1 MIDHTQLDHNETAEE
16 LTEIL
21 CKKTQSDNPLFFRIL
36 VAFYLTKVASMMRC
50 SINTP
55 DRGEIPINMYGISLA
70 TSGFGKGFS
79 MSIIED
85 QVINQFREKF
95 IEETLP
101 FVSDRS
107 LATIATKRAK
117 RKSTDPAEELVR
129 LEAEYDAAGAMPFSF
144 DSGTAP
150 AFKQVRHKCLLAD
163 AGALNFI
170 CDEIGSNL
178 INNTDL
184 LTVYLEAYDKGTI
197 KQKLTKSSAENKR
210 NEEIKGGVPTNM
222 LLFGTPSKLLDGGK
236 TEEEFTSVL
245 ETGYARRSFF
255 CYVREMKKSMNL
267 TPKEIFDRMTDT
279 TSNQFLI
286 DISNQL
292 GMLADVSNFN
302 RTLEVDEVDYLKLLQ
317 YKLDCEKLADT
328 FPEHEEIRKAELAHR
343 YFKALKLAGT
353 YAFIDGSFNIQ
364 EEHIMS
370 AIKVTEESGID
381 FEHILTR
388 DRPYVKLAKYL
399 AAVGKPVTQVDLSED
414 LPCYKGGAG
423 QKAEML
429 TYASAWGCKNNVII
443 KKSWEDGI
451 EFIQGESLKETNIDR
466 MPLSYSSDWAKGYE
480 PVYAPF
486 NKLHQLFTKPGLH
499 WTNHHFG
506 DEHRTE
512 EKAIPGFNMLVLDC
526 DGDVSIDTV
535 KLLMGKYKFL
545 IYTTKRHQ
553 KLVDGVQHA
562 DRFRL
567 VIPLT
572 FTLKLDKKE
581 YNEFMNNVFDW
592 LPFSVDSQT
601 GQRAKKWETNV
612 GHHEY
617 NDGELMDPLPFIP
630 KTSKNEERKKEALNS
645 QSLPR
650 LERWFLQ
657 NTGDGNRSNNMLRY
671 GYILLDSGKNPTEI
685 QPLLEELNA
694 KLPDKLPND
703 EIQNTMMV
711 TINKAYVAKLQGS

>member
-36 VAFYLTKVASMMRC
+36 TAFYLTQVASMMRC

-79 MSIIED
+79 MGIIED

-95 IEETLP
+95 TEETLP
-101 FVSDRS
+101 FVSSRN
-107 LATIATKRAK
+107 LAIISTKRAQ
-117 RKSTDPAEELVR
+117 RKSTDPADELVR
-129 LEAEYDAAGAMPFSF
+129 MEKEYDDAGAMPFSF

-184 LTVYLEAYDKGTI
+184 LAVYLEAYDKGTI
-197 KQKLTKSSAENKR
+197 KQKLTKSSMENKR

-255 CYVREMKKSMNL
+255 CYVRDAKKSSNL
-267 TPKEIFDRMTDT
+267 TVKEIFDRMTDT
-279 TSNQFLI
+279 SSNQFLI

-292 GMLADVSNFN
+292 GMLAEVSNFN
-302 RTLEVDEVDYLKLLQ
+302 RTLDIAESTYLKLLK

-328 FPEHEEIRKAELAHR
+328 FPDHEEIRKAELSHR
-343 YFKALKLAGT
+343 YFKALKLAGA
-353 YAFIDGSFNIQ
+353 YAFIDGSFDIQ

-370 AIKVTEESGID
+370 AIKLTEESGID
-381 FEHILTR
+381 FQCILNR

-399 AAVGKPVTQVDLSED
+399 ADVGTPVTQVDLSED
-414 LPCYKGGAG
+414 LPYYKGGTH
-423 QKAEML
+423 QKAEIL
-429 TYASAWGCKNNVII
+429 TYATAWGYKNNVII
-443 KKSWEDGI
+443 KKHYEDGI
-451 EFIQGESLKETNIDR
+451 EFIQGEALKETDLGAVN
-466 MPLSYSSDWAKGYE
+466 LAYSSEWTENYKSITT
-480 PVYAPF
+480 PF
-486 NKLHQLFTKPGLH
+486 DQMHNLCTMSGRH
-499 WTNHHFG
+499 WTNHHLIDG
-506 DEHRTE
+506 YRNE
-512 EKAIPGFNMLVLDC
+512 ENCIPGFNLLTLDC
-526 DGDVSIDTV
+526 DGSVSIETV
-535 KLLMGKYKFL
+535 KLLMKQYKFL
-545 IYTTKRHQ
+545 LYTTKRHQ
-553 KLVDGVQHA
+553 KMEDGFQHG

-567 VIPLT
+567 ILPLAY
-572 FTLKLDKKE
+572 TLKMDKKE
-581 YNEFMNNVFDW
+581 YNEFMNNVFEW
-592 LPFSVDSQT
+592 LPFTVDAQT
-601 GQRAKKWETNV
+601 GQRAKKWETNP

-617 NDGELMDPLPFIP
+617 NDGDLLDPVSFIP
-630 KTSKNEERKKEALNS
+630 KTSKNEERKKELLDS

-650 LERWFLQ
+650 LERWFLK
-657 NTGDGNRSNNMLRY
+657 NTGDGNRSNNLLRY
-671 GYILLDSGKNPTEI
+671 GHILLDSGMNLL
-685 QPLLEELNA
+685 QLEESINDLND
-694 KLPDKLPND
+694 KLPDKISRD
-703 EIQNTMMV
+703 EIRNTIMV
-711 TINKAYVAKLQGS
+711 TLTKKGS